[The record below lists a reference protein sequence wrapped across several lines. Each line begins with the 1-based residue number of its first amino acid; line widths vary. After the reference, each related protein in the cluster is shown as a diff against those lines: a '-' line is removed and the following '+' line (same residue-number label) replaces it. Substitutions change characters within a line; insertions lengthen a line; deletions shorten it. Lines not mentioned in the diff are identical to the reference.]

1 MALGANSCRTLVTLS
16 SGITRQQF
24 KMSNQTEEAM
34 LIEAGRMTARLVHDF
49 KNQLSGLKLYAAYLK
64 KRFAEQPEGVEIAEK
79 IIQNLN
85 EMAENAAIVGRLT
98 RPLELHYEAGDLA
111 ALVRQVGVELQAQAA
126 ERHID
131 MQMKFD
137 SDLSV
142 LRFDLQHMHA
152 ALLTL
157 VKRALL
163 ATNEGGQI
171 AFALRAEN
179 DGVLLTITDQGAM
192 LRAEQCAELFAMLTN
207 ERINKAQLELAL
219 ARRII
224 ELHDGSISAR
234 AAEPTGTA
242 VEIRLPQAAQG

>member
-1 MALGANSCRTLVTLS
+1 
-16 SGITRQQF
+16 
-24 KMSNQTEEAM
+24 MSNQTEEAM

-85 EMAENAAIVGRLT
+85 EMAENAAIIGRLT
-98 RPLELHYEAGDLA
+98 RPLELRCEDGDLA
-111 ALVRQVGVELQAQAA
+111 NLVRQVGVELQMQAA
-126 ERHID
+126 ARRVNVRME
-131 MQMKFD
+131 FD
-137 SDLSV
+137 DDLPA

-157 VKRALL
+157 VTRALL
-163 ATNEGGQI
+163 ATSESSQVEL
-171 AFALRAEN
+171 ALRAEN
-179 DGVLLTITDQGAM
+179 AGVQLTITDQGAP
-192 LRAEQCAELFAMLTN
+192 LREEQHATLFAMLTN

-224 ELHDGSISAR
+224 ELHGGSIRAR
-234 AAEPTGTA
+234 AAEPAGTL
-242 VEIRLPQAAQG
+242 VEVRLPQVARG

>member
-1 MALGANSCRTLVTLS
+1 
-16 SGITRQQF
+16 
-24 KMSNQTEEAM
+24 MSNQNEEAM

-98 RPLELHYEAGDLA
+98 RPLELRFEAGDLA
-111 ALVRQVGVELQAQAA
+111 ALVRQVGIEIEARAAAQHVQVLMELG
-126 ERHID
+126 D
-131 MQMKFD
+131 NLPPFSFD
-137 SDLSV
+137 FQH
-142 LRFDLQHMHA
+142 LRT
-152 ALLTL
+152 ALTTL
-157 VKRALL
+157 VTRALL
-163 ATNEGGQI
+163 ATKEGGQI
-171 AFALRAEN
+171 ELTLLAEN
-179 DGVLLTITDQGAM
+179 NGAQLIVSDQGVV
-192 LRAEQCAELFAMLTN
+192 LTQEQRAELFAILTN

-224 ELHDGSISAR
+224 ELHNGSISAR

-242 VEIRLPQAAQG
+242 VEIILPPAA